1 VFRRLLEKLGFQRE
15 GVLRE
20 YELLNGR
27 FEDMAMYSLL
37 RGELD
42 DVAGG
47 SPLTRRM
54 TPPTPSNQAV
64 PS

>member
-1 VFRRLLEKLGFQRE
+1 MFRGLLEKLGFQRE

-54 TPPTPSNQAV
+54 TPPAPSNQAV